1 MAILVGFAV
10 SAMHVLLS
18 PIAVAG
24 PDHGSHVVAEWVAG
38 HAAAAAEQ
46 ESPTSPG
53 DGRDAHGSHGGLAGM
68 CLALLGALV
77 LAMVVP
83 GGGRGWLPTRL
94 ADLAQRLAPAEALG
108 GDQRA
113 PVVLGKIVLHCT
125 IMACS
130 RLNAKLTKARVT
142 IAKRRRALCREL
154 VASL

>member
-1 MAILVGFAV
+1 MRTKPRRRALRTWSVAILVGFAV
-10 SAMHVLLS
+10 SAMHVLSS

-94 ADLAQRLAPAEALG
+94 ADLAQRLARSHGRFG
-108 GDQRA
+108 GLA
-113 PVVLGKIVLHCT
+113 PPDLHVLCI
-125 IMACS
+125 
-130 RLNAKLTKARVT
+130 AR
-142 IAKRRRALCREL
+142 C
-154 VASL
+154 